1 MNTQQL
7 LQKIATR
14 FRFMLIVFAI
24 LFSMLENPLA
34 NAQTQIKIGVLAYRG
49 SEEALS
55 CWNPTAK
62 YLTSEI
68 PQHSFV
74 IVPLGYDSLHKAVE
88 AEVID
93 FVITNPSN
101 YVELE
106 SAYGTTRIATLK
118 TLFHG
123 NPLKMYGGVIFTKAD
138 RNDITDL
145 SDLEGKKFMAVE
157 KGSLGGWQ
165 IAWREFNQIGID
177 PFSDF
182 AELEFTGFPHDLV
195 VLGVRDGKA
204 DAGTMRTGILESMA
218 AEGKINLSDF
228 RILNPQVREDFP
240 QLLSTRLYP
249 EWAFAKTKHSSD
261 ELAEQVVIALL
272 KLSYESEPARAAAI
286 EGWTVP
292 LDYMLV
298 HELMMELRIGHY
310 KDFGKL
316 TLEDALIKY
325 WYLIALLIIVLI
337 LSAFIVIYIKKS
349 NIKLHHAKTEI
360 EKERSNLELRVA
372 ERTQELQNGLDEL
385 RRWHSVTLDREDRVI
400 ELKHEVNELL
410 KQLGKPGKYSN

>member
-1 MNTQQL
+1 MEPNRQIL
-7 LQKIATR
+7 NIGNSAT
-14 FRFMLIVFAI
+14 L
-24 LFSMLENPLA
+24 
-34 NAQTQIKIGVLAYRG
+34 
-49 SEEALS
+49 
-55 CWNPTAK
+55 
-62 YLTSEI
+62 
-68 PQHSFV
+68 FV

-88 AEVID
+88 SEAVD
-93 FVITNPSN
+93 YVITNPSN

-118 TLFHG
+118 TMFHG
-123 NPLKMYGGVIFTKAD
+123 NPLNMYGGVIFTKAD

-165 IAWREFNQIGID
+165 VAWREFNDQGID

-182 AELEFTGFPHDLV
+182 TGLEFTGFPHDLV

-204 DAGTMRTGILESMA
+204 DAGTIRTGILESMA

-240 QLLSTRLYP
+240 QILSTRLYP
-249 EWAFAKTKHSSD
+249 EWAFAKTRCTPD
-261 ELAEQVVIALL
+261 ELAEQVVVALL
-272 KLSYESEPARAAAI
+272 KLHYESEATRAAAI

-292 LDYMLV
+292 LDYRDV

-310 KDFGKL
+310 KDYGKL

-325 WYLIALLIIVLI
+325 WYLIALWIIVII
-337 LSAFIVIYIKKS
+337 LSVFIVIYMKRT
-349 NIKLHHAKTEI
+349 NIKLYQAKNEI
-360 EKERSNLELRVA
+360 EKERGSLEVRIK
-372 ERTQELQNGLDEL
+372 ERTRELQNGIEEL
-385 RRWHSVTLDREDRVI
+385 RRWQNVMLDREDRVI
-400 ELKHEVNELL
+400 ELKKEVNDLL
-410 KQLGKPGKYSN
+410 KQLGKEKKYQNLT